1 MTIKDSQIRDRTT
14 CKRRLINVKISTDK
28 RLIQALSLIR
38 TKDLEIND
46 SEELQSLALTAEL
59 TGLNSEGILI

>member
-1 MTIKDSQIRDRTT
+1 VTIKDSQIRDRTT